1 MRAAL
6 LLLAA
11 AGALA
16 LPVAS
21 APALQAQPAA
31 QRDWS
36 RTVVQTPE
44 GGFRM
49 GNPDAPVKL
58 VEYLSLTCPH
68 CADFARDGVP
78 ALVRDHVRR
87 GRVSL
92 EYRNFVLNG
101 VDAMAALIARCG
113 GAERFFPIA
122 GQFLATQNEWLER
135 IEGLSQ
141 AQREQISALPAAD
154 QRARVAE
161 FAGLTEIA
169 GRHGL
174 SAAETR
180 RCLADPA
187 GIQTLE
193 RMAQAASGAGVDS
206 TPTFLINGA
215 RVPARDWGE
224 LEPLIRRA
232 AG

>member
-68 CADFARDGVP
+68 CASFAAEGTRP
-78 ALVRDHVRR
+78 LMTYVRS

-101 VDAMAALIARCG
+101 LDLVAALLSRCAAPQNYFALNHAILASQ
-113 GAERFFPIA
+113 AEWMGRVQAMSAAQRQEMESLGDLQRLRRVATIA
-122 GQFLATQNEWLER
+122 GLDA
-135 IEGLSQ
+135 I
-141 AQREQISALPAAD
+141 AA
-154 QRARVAE
+154 
-161 FAGLTEIA
+161 
-169 GRHGL
+169 RHGVTP
-174 SAAETR
+174 AE
-180 RCLADPA
+180 ADSCMA
-187 GIQTLE
+187 EQARLDRLIQMRE
-193 RMAQAASGAGVDS
+193 AASRYGVTG
-206 TPTFLINGA
+206 TPTFAINGQIA
-215 RVPARDWGE
+215 GSAGTWAT
-224 LEPLIRRA
+224 LEPLLRGR
-232 AG
+232 